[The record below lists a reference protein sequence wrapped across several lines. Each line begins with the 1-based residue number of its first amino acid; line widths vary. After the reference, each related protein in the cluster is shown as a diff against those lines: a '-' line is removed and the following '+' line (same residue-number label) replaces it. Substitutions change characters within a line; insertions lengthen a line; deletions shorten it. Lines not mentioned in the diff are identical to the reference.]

1 MIINNNPT
9 PLPGRGVGRLLPY
22 YCSRRDAANEMP
34 LKALVLI
41 FVSLPLSPFLVLGAS
56 FLLLLVLFAVWCS
69 ITKKKFLLRL
79 LSLFRFLPRRCKTD
93 GYKATGCD
101 RSDSKFRIGILK
113 YFLSKFLFDAF
124 MRQLL

>member
-22 YCSRRDAANEMP
+22 YCSRRDAADEMP

-41 FVSLPLSPFLVLGAS
+41 FVSLSLSPFLVLGAS

-101 RSDSKFRIGILK
+101 RSDSKFK
-113 YFLSKFLFDAF
+113 MDSEMLSRYIPLYNAF